1 MILNNFKNYIMDKT
15 KFSQNEL
22 LEMESLEVRG
32 GASGITEPQNGCSNM
47 ANGCGYGASQPKCTN
62 YAALC
67 TCNIFTYDCKK

>member
-1 MILNNFKNYIMDKT
+1 MDKT

-32 GASGITEPQNGCSNM
+32 GASGSMESQGECSNM
-47 ANGCGYGASQPKCTN
+47 ANGCGYGASQQKCTN

-67 TCNIFTYDCKK
+67 TCNIFTQNC

>member
-32 GASGITEPQNGCSNM
+32 GASGSMESQGECSNM

-67 TCNIFTYDCKK
+67 TCNTFTYNCKK